1 MVPLY
6 WLTMASQPA
15 MLDVP
20 AVLYVLAALY
30 VLAVLYVSALLHVL
44 AVVPVLAICVQ
55 QLLREWPM
63 RYYQPHLFLSH
74 AVVLRCYS

>member
-15 MLDVP
+15 MLDVLAVLYAL
-20 AVLYVLAALY
+20 AVLYVLALLY
-30 VLAVLYVSALLHVL
+30 VL

-63 RYYQPHLFLSH
+63 SYYQPHLFLSH
-74 AVVLRCYS
+74 AVVSRCYS